1 MGQVEFAIGISGL
14 DPIVDYR
21 GSRDLFGYELRFKY
35 VALAEVAAAA
45 ELVIGQGSERVPA
58 MIVRGL
64 TRMRRNESLGLS
76 KKLLLGKKLDLF
88 RRLL

>member
-1 MGQVEFAIGISGL
+1 MGQGEFAIGISGL

-45 ELVIGQGSERVPA
+45 ELVIGQSERVPA

-76 KKLLLGKKLDLF
+76 KKLLLGKK
-88 RRLL
+88 